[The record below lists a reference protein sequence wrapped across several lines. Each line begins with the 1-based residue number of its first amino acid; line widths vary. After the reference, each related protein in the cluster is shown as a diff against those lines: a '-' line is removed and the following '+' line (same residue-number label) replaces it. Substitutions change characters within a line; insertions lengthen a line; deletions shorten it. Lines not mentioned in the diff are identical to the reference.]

1 MKLFRLH
8 IALAISALS
17 VACSGTT
24 RGQAKNV
31 GAQALGCPIQEV
43 EQQSHGGAS
52 YTVTGCGHSV
62 DVDCVDPRTV
72 DRSVHPEGHTFC
84 RAGKVN

>member
-1 MKLFRLH
+1 MKPL
-8 IALAISALS
+8 ALVNALVLSALLL
-17 VACSGTT
+17 ACGGTT
-24 RGQAKNV
+24 RGQAKNA

-72 DRSVHPEGHTFC
+72 DRSEHPEGHTFC
-84 RAGKVN
+84 RAGKVR

>member
-1 MKLFRLH
+1 MKLVPIL
-8 IALAISALS
+8 LVLVGSL
-17 VACSGTT
+17 VAACGGTT
-24 RGQAKNV
+24 RGQAKNA
-31 GAQALGCPIQEV
+31 GARALGCPIQEV

-72 DRSVHPEGHTFC
+72 DRSQQPEGHTVC
-84 RAGKVN
+84 RTGTVR